1 MKAFASRIFRVAFA
15 MGAEA
20 QGPIG
25 SRAARHR
32 NTVCWISRDRQDRD
46 VGLAET
52 KLVQSGEQIGR
63 LVASDKADRSPPVD
77 FRLARLSIGAWNLV
91 GSGVKEKLRR
101 TFQLVLPSAL

>member
-1 MKAFASRIFRVAFA
+1 
-15 MGAEA
+15 
-20 QGPIG
+20 
-25 SRAARHR
+25 
-32 NTVCWISRDRQDRD
+32 
-46 VGLAET
+46 
-52 KLVQSGEQIGR
+52 